1 MAVTTVQT
9 NNKGIKFR
17 NSIIRE
23 YVRGNMFSPY
33 MGDDGM
39 AVIRSFTESGKFGG
53 DQINVPLITSLRGT
67 GKGSGT
73 LTGNEE
79 KIGNYGWRVWLDWA
93 RNAVVATKAEI
104 KKGSFDLFGQ
114 AQPLL
119 SEWGRSRQ
127 RDDIVK
133 AFLAIPSESPPA
145 GLGSDDGQ
153 TINGIIFDDA
163 SASERNAWALANT
176 DRIQYGKLRSNT
188 VTNNFA
194 SSVANIDATDDKAT
208 AALVRLLKS
217 LAEKSDPKI
226 EPLTTDDGYERYIL
240 FVGSNAFR
248 DLEADAQIYAANK
261 DARPR
266 EGGTYRKNPIF
277 MDGDLLYH
285 GTIIRKVPEIDSLLT
300 LENAGAGAAVN
311 VAPMFYCGRNAM
323 GLLWG
328 QLPEPTKLDDT
339 DYQFKKGVGIEMA
352 YGAGK
357 IAYKTAAGSLKDWGV
372 VTAFVAS
379 VDDA

>member
-33 MGDDGM
+33 MGNDGM
-39 AVIRSFTESGKFGG
+39 AVIRSFTESGKYGG
-53 DQINVPLITSLRGT
+53 DTINVPLITSLKGS

-73 LTGNEE
+73 LTGAEE
-79 KIGNYGWRVWLDWA
+79 SISNYGWRVWLDWA
-93 RNAVVATKAEI
+93 RNAVKASKAEI

-119 SEWGRSRQ
+119 SEWGRSKQ

-133 AFLAIPSESPPA
+133 GFLAIPSESPPA

-163 SASERNAWALANT
+163 SAGQRNTWVGANS
-176 DRIQYGKLRSNT
+176 DRVLFGKLKSNY
-188 VTNNFA
+188 VASNFA
-194 SSVANIDATDDKAT
+194 SSAANIDATDDKAT
-208 AALVRLLKS
+208 AATVRLLKTI
-217 LAEKSDPKI
+217 AEKSNPKI

-248 DLEADAQIYAANK
+248 DLEGDAQIYAANK

-266 EGGTYRKNPIF
+266 EGNTYRKNPIF
-277 MDGDLLYH
+277 MDGDLLYN
-285 GTIIRKVPEIDSLLT
+285 GTIIRKVPEIDTLLT

-311 VAPMFYCGRNAM
+311 VSPMFFCGRNAM
-323 GLLWG
+323 GVLWG
-328 QLPEPTKLDDT
+328 QLPEPTTLDDT
-339 DYQFKKGVGIEMA
+339 DYQFNKGVGIEMA
-352 YGAGK
+352 YGIGK
-357 IAYKTAAGSLKDWGV
+357 IAYKTDAGSLKDWGV
-372 VTAFVAS
+372 VTGFVAS